1 MTTTLKGQPPS
12 AEVRAQLAVAGRP
25 VMLAFSRGKDSIAAW
40 LALRD
45 AGVDVRPFFLYL
57 IPGRP
62 GEGGGLPFEA
72 ADLERWE
79 ATFKVPI
86 LRAPHPGLYRWLR
99 NLTFQPPDR
108 WRSILAANLPKL
120 THETVNARVRA
131 DFGLPP
137 DTWICDGVR
146 ANDSLVRRAALATHG
161 VYRQRLGKVS
171 PVWDW
176 TTAEVRDRIATA
188 GLTLPV
194 DYAWFGRSF
203 DGLDYRF
210 LGPLK
215 QHAPDDYARVLEWF
229 PLADAEL
236 FRHDMI
242 TKESA

>member
-108 WRSILAANLPKL
+108 WRSILAADLARDSIYGKG
-120 THETVNARVRA
+120 TSTVRSTGPG
-131 DFGLPP
+131 DLFSLLK
-137 DTWICDGVR
+137 DTP
-146 ANDSLVRRAALATHG
+146 RAAGA
-161 VYRQRLGKVS
+161 GKAR
-171 PVWDW
+171 
-176 TTAEVRDRIATA
+176 TAA
-188 GLTLPV
+188 
-194 DYAWFGRSF
+194 S
-203 DGLDYRF
+203 
-210 LGPLK
+210 
-215 QHAPDDYARVLEWF
+215 
-229 PLADAEL
+229 
-236 FRHDMI
+236 
-242 TKESA
+242 